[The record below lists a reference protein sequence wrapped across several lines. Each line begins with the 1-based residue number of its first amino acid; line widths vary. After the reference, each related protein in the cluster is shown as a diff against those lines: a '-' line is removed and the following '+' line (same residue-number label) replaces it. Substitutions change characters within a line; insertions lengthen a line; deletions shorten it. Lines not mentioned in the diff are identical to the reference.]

1 MARKGYTSSLKIDI
15 KIIAVHI
22 DHENSVGYTHVAMY
36 TGNKLIDIL
45 AVKLAV

>member
-1 MARKGYTSSLKIDI
+1 MSHKGHTSSLKIDI
-15 KIIAVHI
+15 KLFAVHT
-22 DHENSVGYTHVAMY
+22 DDENGCSYAHVAMY